1 MEIIIE
7 KKHEGCDAAFWSIE
21 DVHNNRH
28 PGKEWKQA
36 KLDCCIDLGYT
47 KTLTKRKTG
56 ETKVIPK
63 VPNTKSANV
72 KLAKLMEDQG
82 CKTKVVCRWGFHM
95 NTFQVSV

>member
-28 PGKEWKQA
+28 PGKGRKKA

-56 ETKVIPK
+56 ETKV
-63 VPNTKSANV
+63 PNTKSANV

-82 CKTKVVCRWGFHM
+82 CKTNVVCHWGFHM
-95 NTFQVSV
+95 NTFQISV